1 MRLTYIVNKV
11 EIKNILREELIAEI
25 GSALLRAHS
34 NVEDVNADNNSIAY
48 LKRWYK
54 HIKDAKP
61 SFITSCAQ
69 QAQKA
74 INYIIE
80 ESLGLEK

>member
-1 MRLTYIVNKV
+1 MIFTTYSLTNQYDY
-11 EIKNILREELIAEI
+11 A
-25 GSALLRAHS
+25 
-34 NVEDVNADNNSIAY
+34 NNQ
-48 LKRWYK
+48 KEK

-74 INYIIE
+74 MNYIIE